1 MDSTIPSDL
10 LELKDRF
17 ETWRI
22 NRKYVRELILRT
34 ASLRVE
40 SKGTYGK
47 LSATVHDCFRKSC
60 TVAESLRCTLQRDL
74 PVMQVG
80 ITESRGRQPLK

>member
-47 LSATVHDCFRKSC
+47 LCSATCPSC
-60 TVAESLRCTLQRDL
+60 RSALQNL
-74 PVMQVG
+74 EAV
-80 ITESRGRQPLK
+80 SR